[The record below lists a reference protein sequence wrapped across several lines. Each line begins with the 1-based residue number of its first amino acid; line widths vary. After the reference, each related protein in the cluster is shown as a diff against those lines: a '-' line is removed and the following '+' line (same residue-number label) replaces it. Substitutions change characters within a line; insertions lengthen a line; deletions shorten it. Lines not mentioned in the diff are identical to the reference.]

1 MTFAPIV
8 KQMWDLYTDCYRDK
22 PSPRTISH
30 GIVNAPFAIAPR
42 VRCLCCGNKVVP
54 ARFSVEAFYCPCC
67 NTQLAFPGLIDD
79 IVIPQE
85 IDCEVRLKQLGLI
98 L

>member
-30 GIVNAPFAIAPR
+30 GIVNAPILY
-42 VRCLCCGNKVVP
+42 RCNACGNKVVP
-54 ARFSVEAFYCPCC
+54 QGFSVEAKYCPCC
-67 NTQLAFPGLIDD
+67 NAQIEEL
-79 IVIPQE
+79 VIANT